1 MSDQPL
7 EMQSIGF
14 QLSLVP
20 CQFEYTTADGMS
32 TVSLRKYY
40 QLIHECVWTLQLST
54 RYTQLA
60 ALLACMRNGPATK
73 IQTRSKNDRKP
84 RKPSPDSSLK
94 TNAFFDTHPSFQNSF
109 AHPKA
114 SESLMLRRGLSFQ
127 THLDMGQDFILLDT
141 RYHDVAVLACG
152 VLAFVAASAGTKR
165 VPIATSRY
173 IADVYWPIVGV
184 R

>member
-1 MSDQPL
+1 M
-7 EMQSIGF
+7 
-14 QLSLVP
+14 VP
-20 CQFEYTTADGMS
+20 QEKS
-32 TVSLRKYY
+32 K
-40 QLIHECVWTLQLST
+40 
-54 RYTQLA
+54 
-60 ALLACMRNGPATK
+60 PA
-73 IQTRSKNDRKP
+73 QKNDRKTRNP
-84 RKPSPDSSLK
+84 LTRLLAK

-114 SESLMLRRGLSFQ
+114 SESSMLRRGLSFQ